1 VARNASLAL
10 GLLTLV
16 AFNLRTGLIGVGPI
30 LPDVTDDLHLSH
42 TQGSL
47 LVALPTA
54 LMGLSALPG
63 GRLVDR
69 FGARAILTTGLA
81 LVALAGG
88 LRATASAFPLL
99 VLLTAIFGI
108 GIGIAQPGLPRLG
121 LALFPENAGLAT
133 GVYAGG
139 FFSGSVVASFVTPL
153 LLSLSDEPSGWR
165 LPLAVWGAIA
175 AISWLV
181 WVACLRSW
189 SIPQA
194 RPWPTATNG
203 STASA
208 SWNPW
213 LDRKVWIVTLLFSGQ
228 GLAYYLL
235 LAWLPS
241 VYEDDGLSGHIPGA
255 LFALYN
261 VSTFPAM
268 VGLPL
273 LSDRI
278 GSRKIPA
285 LIASISLLIGSL
297 GLVAFATTPYLLWI
311 WPVFCGFG
319 VAGLFGMGMLMPVDV
334 APPGRTGSAAG
345 VVLCV
350 GYLASALGPV
360 VGGVIKDATGS
371 FERALLLLP
380 LLAVGMIAT
389 AFFAPRPFESRT
401 KGDSL

>member
-1 VARNASLAL
+1 M
-10 GLLTLV
+10 GLIALV

-30 LPDVTDDLHLSH
+30 LPDVTDDLHLTH
-42 TQGSL
+42 TQSSL

-81 LVALAGG
+81 MVAIAGS
-88 LRATASAFPLL
+88 LRAAANIFPIL
-99 VLLTAIFGI
+99 VLMTAIFGI

-121 LALFPENAGLAT
+121 LALFPKNAGLAT

-139 FFSGSVVASFVTPL
+139 FFSGSVVASFLTPVL
-153 LLSLSDEPSGWR
+153 LTLSDSPSGWR
-165 LPLAVWGAIA
+165 LPLAVWGALA
-175 AISWLV
+175 AVCWLIWLV
-181 WVACLRSW
+181 GLRFWSVPLPRAVAAETGTSVQASRRW
-189 SIPQA
+189 S
-194 RPWPTATNG
+194 PWR
-203 STASA
+203 
-208 SWNPW
+208 
-213 LDRKVWIVTLLFSGQ
+213 DRKVWIVTLIFSGQ

-241 VYEDDGLSGHIPGA
+241 VYEDDGLSGHIPGL

-261 VSTFPAM
+261 LSTFPAM

-278 GSRKIPA
+278 GSRRIPTMVA
-285 LIASISLLIGSL
+285 AISLLIGTL
-297 GLVAFATTPYLLWI
+297 GLALFVTTPYLMWI
-311 WPVFCGFG
+311 WPAFAGFG

-334 APPGRTGSAAG
+334 APPGKTGMVAG
-345 VVLCV
+345 MVLCI
-350 GYLASALGPV
+350 GYLASAAGPV
-360 VGGVIKDATGS
+360 VGGVVKDATGS

-380 LLAVGMIAT
+380 VLAVGLIAVAWFT
-389 AFFAPRPFESRT
+389 PRPFESRRAEN
-401 KGDSL
+401 